1 MIDNYDSFT
10 YNIVYYL
17 KELGCDVVVFKNDE
31 ICIDKLSTINFTH
44 IVISPGPSNP
54 INAGISL
61 DVIDVFY
68 RTKNILGICLRHQ
81 CIAHYFNA
89 SIKRADT
96 PMHGKVSSINFD
108 ENSRIYMYMRQ
119 GFSITRYHSLIIDN
133 IKLPLKINAVSEDNV
148 IMGIE
153 HCKYNVFGVQFHLE
167 SILSEFGKQLLF

>member
-1 MIDNYDSFT
+1 M
-10 YNIVYYL
+10 
-17 KELGCDVVVFKNDE
+17 
-31 ICIDKLSTINFTH
+31 
-44 IVISPGPSNP
+44 
-54 INAGISL
+54 
-61 DVIDVFY
+61 
-68 RTKNILGICLRHQ
+68 RHQ

-133 IKLPLKINAVSEDNV
+133 IKLP
-148 IMGIE
+148 
-153 HCKYNVFGVQFHLE
+153 CKYNVFGVQFHLE

>member
-68 RTKNILGICLRHQ
+68 RTKNILGVCLGHLW
-81 CIAHYFNA
+81 
-89 SIKRADT
+89 D
-96 PMHGKVSSINFD
+96 IN
-108 ENSRIYMYMRQ
+108 
-119 GFSITRYHSLIIDN
+119 
-133 IKLPLKINAVSEDNV
+133 V
-148 IMGIE
+148 
-153 HCKYNVFGVQFHLE
+153 
-167 SILSEFGKQLLF
+167 